1 MASKGPAF
9 RENIHR
15 LFDEAQSTDLAP
27 GIVSLIESRGTH
39 AQIREVPVSKI
50 LPNPAQ
56 PRLTYDEESLT
67 ELAASIREH
76 GVLQPILV
84 RPSGSKFELI
94 AGERRWRAS
103 SMAERETIP
112 AIVAEF
118 DDQTA
123 LEVSIIEN
131 LQREDVSPL
140 EEATMFRK
148 MTETFG
154 YSLRQL
160 AQKVGKDKG
169 YIENRLR
176 LTDAPADVR
185 ELVSVRKDTISH
197 AYELMKIG
205 DERKRRRLEK
215 RIVAG
220 ELSLAKLRLITGTTA
235 AAGERRQPRR
245 AQASAAGAHGRGS
258 GGRRAGRGRSPD
270 GREVE
275 ARRGHRR
282 PRRHPSPAGAPR
294 ADPRGQPVELRE
306 APDDHEAQ
314 DRERDRDHP
323 RRGPQPRRASRQ
335 PPSGDVAHHLAI
347 GDEEVDQLLLGLR
360 VGPAQ
365 AGDRLRQLEDRRR
378 QRSGRVDADDVVRS
392 PADEEGAL
400 EAALVEPGGPAER
413 RDRRAD
419 AHALGEVHE
428 QVGGPGV
435 HLAGVLVLHHLPIAA
450 LVDLAHLGRF

>member
-220 ELSLAKLRLITGTTA
+220 ELSLAKLRLITGTT
-235 AAGERRQPRR
+235 GQPENGDSHEERKPRR
-245 AQASAAGAHGRGS
+245 RARTVAGQVADARAADEALMGAQ
-258 GGRRAGRGRSPD
+258 
-270 GREVE
+270 VE

-306 APDDHEAQ
+306 APDDHEAE
-314 DRERDRDHP
+314 DRERDRDHSGRGPSRGGRVAALRRRSSSPRDWRRGSRPASPGPSGRSGAGRRSPSAARRSAPPAIRPCRCRRHDPVP
-323 RRGPQPRRASRQ
+323 RRRGRPAGSRARRARW
-335 PPSGDVAHHLAI
+335 PGRTTAIAVPTPIRLAKSMN
-347 GDEEVDQLLLGLR
+347 R
-360 VGPAQ
+360 SAAQ
-365 AGDRLRQLEDRRR
+365 A
-378 QRSGRVDADDVVRS
+378 STW
-392 PADEEGAL
+392 PASWSSTIS
-400 EAALVEPGGPAER
+400 R
-413 RDRRAD
+413 
-419 AHALGEVHE
+419 
-428 QVGGPGV
+428 
-435 HLAGVLVLHHLPIAA
+435 
-450 LVDLAHLGRF
+450 